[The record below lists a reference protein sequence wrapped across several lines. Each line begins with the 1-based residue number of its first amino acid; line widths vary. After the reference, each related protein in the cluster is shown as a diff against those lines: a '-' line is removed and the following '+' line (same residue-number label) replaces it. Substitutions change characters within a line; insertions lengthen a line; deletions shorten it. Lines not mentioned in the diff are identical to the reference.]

1 MKILKKL
8 SLSTVTISTL
18 DAGKFQGGAGSKTP
32 KCITLTPNPP
42 TAPKLSDNPPC
53 TDPPSPWK

>member
-1 MKILKKL
+1 MISLKKL

-18 DAGKFQGGAGSKTP
+18 DSGKFQGGAKSTTP
-32 KCITLTPNPP
+32 MCSSDPP
-42 TAPKLSDNPPC
+42 TADKLSDNPPC